1 MRRRILF
8 VDDDPNLVAGLSRA
22 LHPLAHEWEVI
33 FATNGDEALTCLQDT
48 PCEVVITDILMPER
62 DGLEVTMALRRS
74 CPAVKIVVMS
84 GGGRWGTMHLLK
96 VATKLGA
103 HGILAKPFS
112 PQQLIEVVQGALQRY
127 DEDHR

>member
-8 VDDDPNLVAGLSRA
+8 VDDDPNLVEGLSRA

-33 FATNGDEALTCLQDT
+33 FATNGDEALKCLQDA
-48 PCEVVITDILMPER
+48 PCEVVITDLLMPER
-62 DGLEVTMALRRS
+62 DGLEVTRILRRS
-74 CPAVKIVVMS
+74 WPAVKIVAMS
-84 GGGRWGTMHLLK
+84 GGGRWGTTHLFK

-103 HGILAKPFS
+103 HGILPKPFR
-112 PQQLIEVVQGALQRY
+112 PQQLIEVVQRALQSY